1 MASLRPDAIPAA
13 LGARLRLAALL
24 IVAGGGD
31 SLGNLFFLLS
41 SQASG
46 VAVAAVFTSV
56 APVTTVLFAALLL
69 KERVRPLQAVGIAL
83 AAIGTVAI
91 ALGGV
96 PHS

>member
-1 MASLRPDAIPAA
+1 METLRPGAIPATMRGR
-13 LGARLRLAALL
+13 LGLAALL

-41 SQASG
+41 SQESG

-56 APVTTVLFAALLL
+56 APVTTVVFAAVLL

-96 PHS
+96 PLS